1 MRGRRSVIE
10 SPIVGRLACVLF
22 TTIDG
27 ETAIETLRGGP
38 TRPLADR
45 VPTIRFQRLLIDSR
59 APMLMDAPAIVSMMN
74 SNPHRCESG
83 GATAPLAVFPRP
95 GTRHGGNGDA
105 PCPHPATGT

>member
-27 ETAIETLRGGP
+27 ETAIETLRGP

-45 VPTIRFQRLLIDSR
+45 VPTIRFQRLHIDSR
-59 APMLMDAPAIVSMMN
+59 AHANVDGRASHRLHDELEPSSVRKRQRHRAVGGVSASGN
-74 SNPHRCESG
+74 SSR
-83 GATAPLAVFPRP
+83 R
-95 GTRHGGNGDA
+95 
-105 PCPHPATGT
+105 